1 MPASP
6 TGDLIGRFLNDPA
19 YIDAVEAFD
28 AHLRL
33 ERGASEHTRR
43 AYVGDVC
50 RLLAAFEAPDGRGLA
65 LADVEPGNLR
75 DWVLSMSRSGASPA
89 TIARRIASVRRFFG
103 QCLRSGR
110 VEKDPSTRL
119 RTPKR
124 PSRLPT
130 VLQQEHAARVLD
142 GADGRTRRTHDT
154 EVSGSG
160 VPLRGTDATSAA
172 ESPGTPAPSTP
183 PTPSGRPTPTA
194 STTGEPEDPTT
205 RAVALRD
212 AALLE
217 LLYATGL
224 RVSELVGLDI
234 DDVDGTASLVT
245 VLGKGGKVRRVPFG
259 APAARAVEA
268 WRSSGRP
275 ALARAESGAA
285 LFLGVRGGR
294 LDVRQVR
301 RVVSAATD
309 AVPGTPHLSP
319 HGLRHSAATH
329 MVENGADI
337 RQVQEYLGHTALSST
352 QIYTHVSLGR
362 LAAVYDQAHP
372 RA

>member
-6 TGDLIGRFLNDPA
+6 TGDLIGRSLHDPA

-50 RLLAAFEAPDGRGLA
+50 RLLVPFEGPDGRGLP
-65 LADVEPGNLR
+65 LSDIESGNLR
-75 DWVLSMSRSGASPA
+75 EWVLTMSRSGASPA

-110 VEKDPSTRL
+110 IEKDPSTRL
-119 RTPKR
+119 RTPKK

-142 GADGRTRRTHDT
+142 GADGRTGTASADGRPAPAASPGRADAA
-154 EVSGSG
+154 EVS
-160 VPLRGTDATSAA
+160 
-172 ESPGTPAPSTP
+172 EPSD
-183 PTPSGRPTPTA
+183 PTA
-194 STTGEPEDPTT
+194 L
-205 RAVALRD
+205 AVVLRD
-212 AALLE
+212 TALLE

-224 RVSELVGLDI
+224 RVSELVGLDL
-234 DDVDGTASLVT
+234 DDVDGAASLVT

-259 APAARAVEA
+259 APAARAVDA
-268 WRSSGRP
+268 WRAAGRP
-275 ALARAESGAA
+275 ALAREDSGAA
-285 LFLGVRGGR
+285 LFLGVRGAR
-294 LDVRQVR
+294 LDARQVR
-301 RVVSAATD
+301 RVVNAATE

-337 RQVQEYLGHTALSST
+337 RQVQEYLGHAALSST

-362 LAAVYDQAHP
+362 LAAVYDRAHP

>member
-6 TGDLIGRFLNDPA
+6 TGDLIGRSLHDPA

-28 AHLRL
+28 AHLTL
-33 ERGASEHTRR
+33 ERGASVHTRR

-50 RLLAAFEAPDGRGLA
+50 RLLAAFEDPDGRGLP
-65 LADVEPGNLR
+65 LSDIESGNLR
-75 DWVLSMSRSGASPA
+75 EWVLTMSRSGASPA
-89 TIARRIASVRRFFG
+89 TTARRIASVRRFFG

-110 VEKDPSTRL
+110 IEQDPSTRL
-119 RTPKR
+119 RTPKK

-130 VLQQEHAARVLD
+130 VLQQEHAARILD
-142 GADGRTRRTHDT
+142 G
-154 EVSGSG
+154 
-160 VPLRGTDATSAA
+160 TDD
-172 ESPGTPAPSTP
+172 
-183 PTPSGRPTPTA
+183 RPTETEPT
-194 STTGEPEDPTT
+194 GPTT
-205 RAVALRD
+205 RAVRLRD
-212 AALLE
+212 TALLE

-224 RVSELVGLDI
+224 RVSELVGLDL
-234 DDVDGTASLVT
+234 DDVDGSASLVT

-268 WRSSGRP
+268 WRSAGRP
-275 ALARAESGAA
+275 ALAHEESGAA

-301 RVVSAATD
+301 RVVNAATD
-309 AVPGTPHLSP
+309 AVPGTPPLSP

-337 RQVQEYLGHTALSST
+337 RQVQEYLGHAALSST

-362 LAAVYDQAHP
+362 LAAVYDRAHP

>member
-6 TGDLIGRFLNDPA
+6 TGDLIGRSLHDPA

-50 RLLAAFEAPDGRGLA
+50 RLLATFEGPEGRGLPLTDIEA
-65 LADVEPGNLR
+65 GNLR
-75 DWVLSMSRSGASPA
+75 EWVLTMSRTGSSPA
-89 TIARRIASVRRFFG
+89 TTARRIASVRRFFG

-110 VEKDPSTRL
+110 IAQDPSTRL
-119 RTPKR
+119 RTPKK

-142 GADGRTRRTHDT
+142 GADGRTDSARTDRPPASAVLSDVSDAM
-154 EVSGSG
+154 EV
-160 VPLRGTDATSAA
+160 PEATKAS
-172 ESPGTPAPSTP
+172 EPS
-183 PTPSGRPTPTA
+183 
-194 STTGEPEDPTT
+194 DPT
-205 RAVALRD
+205 RSAVGLRD

-224 RVSELVGLDI
+224 RVSELVGLDL
-234 DDVDGTASLVT
+234 DDVDGAAGLVT

-259 APAARAVEA
+259 APAARAVDA
-268 WRSSGRP
+268 WREAGRP
-275 ALARAESGAA
+275 ALAHEDSGPA
-285 LFLGVRGGR
+285 LFLGVRGAR

-301 RVVSAATD
+301 RVVKAATD

-337 RQVQEYLGHTALSST
+337 RQVQEYLGHAALSST

-362 LAAVYDQAHP
+362 LAAVYDRAHP

>member
-6 TGDLIGRFLNDPA
+6 TGDLIGRSLHDPA

-50 RLLAAFEAPDGRGLA
+50 RLLAAFEDPDGEGLP
-65 LADVEPGNLR
+65 LSDIEPGNLR
-75 DWVLSMSRSGASPA
+75 EWVLTMSRSGASPA
-89 TIARRIASVRRFFG
+89 TTARRIASVRRFFG

-110 VEKDPSTRL
+110 IDQDPSTRL
-119 RTPKR
+119 RTPKK

-142 GADGRTRRTHDT
+142 GADGRIDPARAGGP
-154 EVSGSG
+154 S
-160 VPLRGTDATSAA
+160 VPSDRGGPA
-172 ESPGTPAPSTP
+172 ESP
-183 PTPSGRPTPTA
+183 
-194 STTGEPEDPTT
+194 DPTT
-205 RAVALRD
+205 RAVGLRD
-212 AALLE
+212 TAVLE

-224 RVSELVGLDI
+224 RVSELVGLDL

-259 APAARAVEA
+259 APAARAVDA
-268 WRSSGRP
+268 WCSAGRP
-275 ALARAESGAA
+275 ALAREDSGAA
-285 LFLGVRGGR
+285 LFLGVRGAR

-301 RVVSAATD
+301 RVVNTATD
-309 AVPGTPHLSP
+309 AVAGTPHLSP

-337 RQVQEYLGHTALSST
+337 RQVQEYLGHAALSST

-362 LAAVYDQAHP
+362 LAAVYDRAHP